1 MRTQCPA
8 CKSVFR
14 VTHQQLSTAG
24 GRVRCGQ
31 CSAVFDGN
39 ANIKYTKPPV
49 VGAAP
54 ARAVRVRQDA
64 APDGGGDQRSV
75 VAPRDTPPAQL
86 DSKAA
91 TRAPPDR
98 SADTASGES
107 PAVPASFFSGS
118 RAYGKRRA
126 GRYTMIAV
134 IASMLLLL
142 AGYVYHERERLTT
155 SPMVTDWM
163 TSACRYIGCE
173 VSPRRAPDQIEIVDR
188 DVTSS
193 PARRDTLRVTA
204 TLVNKA
210 QRAQPY
216 PRMRVALTNLQG
228 TVVAVNRFEPADYL
242 PPDIRPDA
250 LMTPNERIDIR
261 VEVPDPGVNA
271 VAFEFSFY

>member
-24 GRVRCGQ
+24 GRVRCGR
-31 CSAVFDGN
+31 CNTVFDGN
-39 ANIKYTKPPV
+39 ENIKYTKPPV
-49 VGAAP
+49 VTVTP
-54 ARAVRVRQDA
+54 AQPVRARQDA
-64 APDGGGDQRSV
+64 AADGGHRRSV

-86 DSKAA
+86 DPKAT

-98 SADTASGES
+98 SADMASGEP
-107 PAVPASFFSGS
+107 PAVPASFFPGS

-126 GRYTMIAV
+126 RRYTMIGV
-134 IASMLLLL
+134 IVSLLLL
-142 AGYVYHERERLTT
+142 AGYAYHERERLAA
-155 SPMVTDWM
+155 SPLVTDWM
-163 TSACRYIGCE
+163 ARACRYIGCE
-173 VSPRRAPDQIEIVDR
+173 VPSRRAPDQIKIVDR
-188 DVTSS
+188 EVTSS

-210 QRAQPY
+210 PRAQPY

-250 LMTPNERIDIR
+250 LMTPDERIDIR